1 MTSLFSHERQERRAG
16 LLDFFEAV
24 RLLSNVTAEDMSAR
38 EKEA

>member
-1 MTSLFSHERQERRAG
+1 VTFLLFRDQQERRAG
-16 LLDFFEAV
+16 PLDFFEAV